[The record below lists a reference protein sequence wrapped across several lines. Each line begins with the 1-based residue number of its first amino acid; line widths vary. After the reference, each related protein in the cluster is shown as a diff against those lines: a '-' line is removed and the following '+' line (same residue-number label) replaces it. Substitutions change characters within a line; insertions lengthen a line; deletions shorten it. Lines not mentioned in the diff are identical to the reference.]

1 MAYFRSDGWVKSV
14 LGQAIAGAQIYVCT
28 QPADVSYV
36 PPIPQAA
43 IYSDSE
49 GLLPI
54 TQPLAT
60 DGFGHYDFYVAYGT
74 YTVVVV
80 TGGNIQQ
87 VYQDQTVGFP
97 TSASGVSS
105 VFGRTGDVVAQ
116 TGDYSVAQITGAAP
130 LVSPVFTGIPTAPT
144 ASLGTNT
151 NQVATCAFVLANSGG
166 GGGSV
171 TSVFGRTGAVTAQS
185 GDYAVADIT
194 GAAPSASPTFTGT
207 AQMANAYITGTLED
221 GTGSVGTSGQVL
233 SSTVTGTLWVTPS
246 SGGGSI
252 YPVMTPPVSS
262 DFTWN
267 NPNGYTETTLDKT
280 GRMIVTVA
288 TGSLGLAIV
297 SNTALPA
304 TPYTIDLGYF
314 SFGSDNI
321 DVISIWLQDS
331 GGAGV
336 SFGSR
341 VDSASAWSMNRQA
354 WSSVTGPGANTEY
367 TFDGMNPSLSLTFA
381 RITDDGTHRTFW
393 WSKNGMDYIQVAQE
407 ATGTGITPTKCGIL
421 FYAAAGG
428 ISQVSFF
435 YHFLVSDSIL
445 PQNA

>member
-43 IYSDSE
+43 IYSDSA

-54 TQPLAT
+54 TQPLST

-87 VYQDQTVGFP
+87 VYQDQTIGFP

-130 LVSPVFTGIPTAPT
+130 LVSPGFTGIPTAPT

-207 AQMANAYITGTLED
+207 AQMANAYITGTLQD

-233 SSTVTGTLWVTPS
+233 SSTVTGTSWSSPSGMVLISEQVLGGTAASVTFSGIPGTYRHLRLYVTSRSNSGSTDCFIQFNGDSGSNYSGTFLYNTGNGSGYNTAQAFVFSIASSSAPS
-246 SGGGSI
+246 NDAGSSVIDFPSYTNTTFNKNALGRSTRLDASITGYCSIAGLTWLSTAAITSILLEQIGGG
-252 YPVMTPPVSS
+252 
-262 DFTWN
+262 
-267 NPNGYTETTLDKT
+267 
-280 GRMIVTVA
+280 
-288 TGSLGLAIV
+288 
-297 SNTALPA
+297 
-304 TPYTIDLGYF
+304 
-314 SFGSDNI
+314 
-321 DVISIWLQDS
+321 
-331 GGAGV
+331 
-336 SFGSR
+336 
-341 VDSASAWSMNRQA
+341 
-354 WSSVTGPGANTEY
+354 
-367 TFDGMNPSLSLTFA
+367 TFA
-381 RITDDGTHRTFW
+381 SGSIFTL
-393 WSKNGMDYIQVAQE
+393 Y
-407 ATGTGITPTKCGIL
+407 GIT
-421 FYAAAGG
+421 
-428 ISQVSFF
+428 
-435 YHFLVSDSIL
+435 
-445 PQNA
+445 